1 MITKKIHCYFLLYI
15 FIFLVSSET
24 ITFSADFMSGSQKEN
39 NTKTLLSGNGYVK
52 TEKMEI
58 SADEIVLS
66 GKDYNRIEAKGNV
79 KGKHQTEEFSFTC
92 QNLIYDREKKIAI
105 LEESATMDD
114 EKNEVVANAEYIHY
128 NEETQIATMQIK
140 VLLKQKES
148 VCTAAFAL
156 YRKAQQLLEL
166 RGSPQITRN
175 NDTFRAQVIEFNLTT
190 EEITLDGRVRGTI
203 TDTKNE

>member
-1 MITKKIHCYFLLYI
+1 MMTKKNLCYFLLYI
-15 FIFLVSSET
+15 FIFFLSSET
-24 ITFSADFMSGSQKEN
+24 ITFSADFMSGSQKES
-39 NTKTLLSGNGYVK
+39 NTKTLLSSNGYVK
-52 TEKMEI
+52 TEEMEI
-58 SADEIVLS
+58 RADEIVLS
-66 GKDYNRIEAKGNV
+66 GKDYNLIEAKGNV
-79 KGKHQTEEFSFTC
+79 KGKHQTEEFSFSC
-92 QNLIYDREKKIAI
+92 QSLVYDREKKIAI
-105 LEESATMDD
+105 LEGSATMDD

-140 VLLKQKES
+140 VSLKQKES

-175 NDTFRAQVIEFNLTT
+175 NDTFRAQVIQFDLNT